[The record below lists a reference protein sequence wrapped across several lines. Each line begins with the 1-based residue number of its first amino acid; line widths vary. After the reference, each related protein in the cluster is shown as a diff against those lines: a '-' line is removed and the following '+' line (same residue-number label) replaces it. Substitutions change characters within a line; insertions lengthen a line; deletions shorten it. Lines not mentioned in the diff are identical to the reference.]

1 MDIQRIKR
9 IRIRNV
15 WKHEAHDFTP
25 WIEENIDVLNDDLA
39 VELDPDSVQRE
50 ASAGAFSVDLI
61 AENANGET
69 VIIENQLERS
79 DHDHLGKVLT
89 YAAAFEATTA
99 IWIVGDPRPEHV
111 KAVAW
116 LNDSSQ
122 LTVYMFKIQAIQIGD
137 SPVAPLLTLIVGPS
151 ESAKS
156 VASSKK
162 EKSDRHQARR
172 AFYTDL
178 LEYAKT
184 QTNLHDSRSATDGP
198 FLGGRSG
205 HVGVNLTYGITQ
217 HETAVYI
224 WIDKGRDWAEWND
237 AVYQY
242 LFSHK
247 EEIESSYGETLVW
260 AAKETNR
267 SRTVKSTV
275 ALGGWVDSES
285 WPEVIKKTVTKMVQ
299 FEAAIRPHLKNAAQA
314 ADKAVPNPSVDV

>member
-162 EKSDRHQARR
+162 EKTDRHQARR

-178 LEYAKT
+178 LEYANT
-184 QTNLHDSRSATDGP
+184 QTSLHESRSATDSA
-198 FLGGRSG
+198 FLDGRSG
-205 HVGVNLTYGITQ
+205 QTGVNLTYGITQ
-217 HETAVYI
+217 HETSI
-224 WIDKGRDWAEWND
+224 HLWIDKGRDWAEWND
-237 AVYQY
+237 SFYQY

-247 EEIESSYGETLVW
+247 EEIEGSYGVAIIW
-260 AAKETNR
+260 SAKEANR
-267 SRTVKSTV
+267 SRTLKGTV
-275 ALGGWVDSES
+275 TLGGWVDRDS
-285 WPEVIKKTVTKMVQ
+285 WPVVIKETVTKMIQ
-299 FEAAIRPHLKNAAQA
+299 FNAAIQPHLKNAAQA
-314 ADKAVPNPSVDV
+314 ADKAVSNPSVDE